1 MSDSATLIGMLAG
14 FCTTAAF
21 LPQVIR
27 VWRTRRADDISL
39 GMYLLFV
46 SGTVLWLVYGLLI
59 GSLPV
64 VLYNIITSL
73 LAGAVLLLKL
83 YFEHQRRQ
91 ALQKNR

>member
-1 MSDSATLIGMLAG
+1 MSDGATLIGMLAG

-83 YFEHQRRQ
+83 YFERQRRQ
-91 ALQKNR
+91 AAQKNH

>member
-83 YFEHQRRQ
+83 YFERQRRQ
-91 ALQKNR
+91 AVQKNH

>member
-46 SGTVLWLVYGLLI
+46 SGTVLWLIYGLLI

-83 YFEHQRRQ
+83 YFERQRRQ
-91 ALQKNR
+91 AVQKNH

>member
-83 YFEHQRRQ
+83 YFERQRRQ
-91 ALQKNR
+91 AVKKNL

>member
-83 YFEHQRRQ
+83 YFERQRRQ
-91 ALQKNR
+91 ALQKNH

>member
-46 SGTVLWLVYGLLI
+46 SGTVLWLIYGLLI

-83 YFEHQRRQ
+83 YFERQHRQ
-91 ALQKNR
+91 AVQKNH

>member
-1 MSDSATLIGMLAG
+1 MSDSATLVGMLAG

-46 SGTVLWLVYGLLI
+46 SGTILWLVYGLMI

-83 YFEHQRRQ
+83 YFERQRRQ
-91 ALQKNR
+91 AVQKNH

>member
-83 YFEHQRRQ
+83 YFERQRRQ
-91 ALQKNR
+91 AVKKNH